1 MSGKIQVLTPSEPNP
16 PVKVHPGWKRP
27 RKALKT
33 AGSCKSFIGWV
44 IRQTTEGYMTPED
57 GRSLVWMALQQVAV
71 IEKAELEQEIM
82 ELKRKL
88 EEAEKYAF

>member
-1 MSGKIQVLTPSEPNP
+1 
-16 PVKVHPGWKRP
+16 
-27 RKALKT
+27 
-33 AGSCKSFIGWV
+33 
-44 IRQTTEGYMTPED
+44 MTPED